1 MCLRHSNACIHFFS
15 CVAKISSEEFRVT
28 LIVEDRDYRYI
39 SKTLILTNV
48 FKFSFMYYPK
58 KNVYT
63 RPLNFY
69 SERKSCILYKLYI
82 IYK

>member
-48 FKFSFMYYPK
+48 S
-58 KNVYT
+58 
-63 RPLNFY
+63 NFLL
-69 SERKSCILYKLYI
+69 CITLKRMFI
-82 IYK
+82 PDP